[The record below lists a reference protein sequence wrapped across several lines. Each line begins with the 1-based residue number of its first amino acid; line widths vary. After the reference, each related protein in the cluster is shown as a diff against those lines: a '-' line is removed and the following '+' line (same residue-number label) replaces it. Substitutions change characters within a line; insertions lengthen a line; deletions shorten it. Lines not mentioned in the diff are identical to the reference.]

1 MTKTIISTPL
11 APAAVGP
18 YSQAVAVGN
27 MLYTSGQIGL
37 DPVTGALVEGGIE
50 AQTERVMQNL
60 KGVLAEAG
68 VGFDR
73 VLKTTCFLADIN
85 DFAAFNAVYSTYF
98 PEDAPARSCVQ
109 AAALPLGA
117 RVEVECIALLG

>member
-98 PEDAPARSCVQ
+98 PENAPARSCVQ